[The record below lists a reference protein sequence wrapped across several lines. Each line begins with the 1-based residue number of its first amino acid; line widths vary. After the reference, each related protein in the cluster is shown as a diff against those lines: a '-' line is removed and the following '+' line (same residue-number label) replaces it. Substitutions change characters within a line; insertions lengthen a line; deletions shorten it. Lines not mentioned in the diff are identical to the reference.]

1 MLSSK
6 LSDTDSTIII
16 LKICSIIGILAM
28 GFGFGI
34 MPNCINSCRTSST
47 FLGLSNA
54 FSGGLF
60 LGIGLFHILPEASE
74 KFEEEEKLEGIP
86 LAYFLAFLSYAL
98 ILFVE
103 KVLSNS
109 HALMHDNHNHI
120 EDESKKIIK
129 EPLIRD
135 SNTEE
140 ENKNENENE
149 KENENEIEEH
159 HHHQTNS
166 LTPYILLLALGFHG
180 LFEGIALGISSTVK
194 GTLTLLFAIAAHK
207 WAASLTLGISFVK
220 SGTENP
226 QYSIMIGIFALIG
239 PVGMLIGLILST
251 STNEIVEGI
260 FLAISTG
267 TFIYIACSEVIVEE
281 FSSQINKYS
290 KFGLFMVGGLLAASL
305 SFLEILQGG
314 HHHDD

>member
-16 LKICSIIGILAM
+16 LKICSMIGILAM

-129 EPLIRD
+129 QPLIRD
-135 SNTEE
+135 SNTQEE
-140 ENKNENENE
+140 TK
-149 KENENEIEEH
+149 NENEIEEH
-159 HHHQTNS
+159 HHHQSNS

>member
-74 KFEEEEKLEGIP
+74 KFE
-86 LAYFLAFLSYAL
+86 
-98 ILFVE
+98 
-103 KVLSNS
+103 
-109 HALMHDNHNHI
+109 
-120 EDESKKIIK
+120 
-129 EPLIRD
+129 
-135 SNTEE
+135 EE

>member
-1 MLSSK
+1 
-6 LSDTDSTIII
+6 
-16 LKICSIIGILAM
+16 
-28 GFGFGI
+28 
-34 MPNCINSCRTSST
+34 
-47 FLGLSNA
+47 
-54 FSGGLF
+54 
-60 LGIGLFHILPEASE
+60 
-74 KFEEEEKLEGIP
+74 
-86 LAYFLAFLSYAL
+86 
-98 ILFVE
+98 
-103 KVLSNS
+103 
-109 HALMHDNHNHI
+109 MHDNHNHI
-120 EDESKKIIK
+120 EDESKKMIK
-129 EPLIRD
+129 QPLIRD
-135 SNTEE
+135 SNTQEE
-140 ENKNENENE
+140 TK
-149 KENENEIEEH
+149 NENEIEEH
-159 HHHQTNS
+159 HHHQSNS

>member
-6 LSDTDSTIII
+6 LSDTDSTIIM

-129 EPLIRD
+129 QPLIRD
-135 SNTEE
+135 SNTQEE
-140 ENKNENENE
+140 TK
-149 KENENEIEEH
+149 NENEIEEH
-159 HHHQTNS
+159 HHHQSNS

>member
-1 MLSSK
+1 MLPSK

-129 EPLIRD
+129 QPLIRD
-135 SNTEE
+135 SNTQEE
-140 ENKNENENE
+140 TK
-149 KENENEIEEH
+149 NENEIEEH
-159 HHHQTNS
+159 HHHQSNS

>member
-129 EPLIRD
+129 QPLIRD
-135 SNTEE
+135 SNTQEE
-140 ENKNENENE
+140 TK
-149 KENENEIEEH
+149 NENEIEED
-159 HHHQTNS
+159 HHHQSNS